1 MLEEPEEDDGLDAAD
16 TYLLDE
22 VNLSRFV
29 LWRRGAGM
37 GGETMAS
44 ILALSK
50 EPGGAAMMADFA
62 TLAGR
67 LRRLEWRKKQ
77 MKQWEKGKW

>member
-37 GGETMAS
+37 SGETMAS

-50 EPGGAAMMADFA
+50 EPGSAAMIADFA
-62 TLAGR
+62 TLAAR
-67 LRRLEWRKKQ
+67 LRRLEWRKEQ
-77 MKQWEKGKW
+77 MKQWERGGW